1 MQDIVAIKAMLDY
14 DQFLKYADIFF
25 SLKNMETEQKRMLKT
40 LRSYY
45 DTYKTDKI
53 TVDELETYFNSENPS
68 IQNAAMIKK
77 MFEDLRT
84 VHIENDDLIANI
96 MDQIV
101 EKYYCA
107 EISVIGMA
115 MSEDQAPHGIDQIE
129 HLVRKY
135 RSQAEGMEDIES
147 DVCLTEFK
155 TLLAEDKEG
164 GFDWPVATI
173 NANLGRVKPGQLG
186 HIFARP
192 NVGKSS
198 MAINLGV
205 KTVVELVKAR
215 EEGVV
220 LFLNNEEDIGRM
232 RLRALS
238 CMTRKTYQQISD
250 EYKVCT
256 NLWDKYG
263 GDRIKF
269 IGNMVHIAE
278 IEKHIRNF
286 KPVLTFIDQ
295 GPKVRIYDKDLSEV
309 QRLQTL
315 YNQYREL
322 AKIYNTALITL
333 GQADSAAEN
342 REYLTLNNLDSSKVG
357 IPGELDW
364 ALGIGINDKHPGRRF
379 FNVAKN
385 KGRMGR
391 GVMVF
396 DDTISRYTDV
406 K

>member
-14 DQFLKYADIFF
+14 DQFLKYADVFF
-25 SLKNMETEQKRMLKT
+25 SLKNLETEQKRMLKT

-45 DTYKTDKI
+45 DKYKADSL
-53 TVDELETYFNSENPS
+53 TVDELETHFNLENPS
-68 IQNAAMIKK
+68 IKNAAMVRQ
-77 MFEDLRT
+77 MFESLRT
-84 VHIENDDLIANI
+84 VQIENDDLIANI

-107 EISVIGMA
+107 EISVIGMSV
-115 MSEDQAPHGIDQIE
+115 SEDQEPHGIDQIE
-129 HLVRKY
+129 NLVRKY
-135 RSQAEGMEDIES
+135 RLQAEGMDDIEA
-147 DVCLTEFK
+147 DVCLTDFR
-155 TLLAEDKEG
+155 TLLEEDKIG
-164 GFDWPVATI
+164 GYSWPVAII
-173 NANLGRVKPGQLG
+173 NANLGRVKKGQLG

-205 KTVVELVKAR
+205 KTAVDLTIAKED
-215 EEGVV
+215 GNI

-238 CMTRKTYQQISD
+238 CMTKKNYDQID
-250 EYKVCT
+250 KEYDMCVET
-256 NLWDKYG
+256 WDKYG

-269 IGNMVHIAE
+269 IGNMVHISE

-286 KPVLTFIDQ
+286 KPVMTFIDQ
-295 GPKVRIYDKDLSEV
+295 GPKVRIYDQDLSEV
-309 QRLQTL
+309 QRLQHL

-342 REYLTLNNLDSSKVG
+342 KEILTLNNLDGSKVG

-364 ALGIGINDKHPGRRF
+364 ALGIGANAERPGARF

-385 KGRMGR
+385 KGRMGQ
-391 GVMVF
+391 GVMNF
-396 DDTISRYTDV
+396 DDEISRYTDIT
-406 K
+406 

>member
-68 IQNAAMIKK
+68 IQNAAMVKK

-135 RSQAEGMEDIES
+135 RQQAEGMEDIES
-147 DVCLTEFK
+147 DVCLTDFE
-155 TLLAEDKEG
+155 TLLNEDKEG
-164 GFDWPVATI
+164 GYDWPCASI
-173 NANLGRVKPGQLG
+173 NANLGRVKRGQLG

-205 KTVVELVKAR
+205 KTVVELVKA
-215 EEGVV
+215 EEDGII

-238 CMTRKTYQQISD
+238 CMTQKTYTQISD
-250 EYKVCT
+250 DYNKCVKT
-256 NLWDKYG
+256 WTDYG

-342 REYLTLNNLDSSKVG
+342 KEVLTLNNLDSSKVG

-364 ALGIGINDKHPGRRF
+364 ALGIGSNTKHPGRRF

-385 KGRMGR
+385 KGRMGQ
-391 GVMVF
+391 GVMEF
-396 DDTISRYTDV
+396 DDTICRYTDV

>member
-25 SLKNMETEQKRMLKT
+25 SLKNLEIEQKRMLKT

-45 DTYKTDKI
+45 DKYKTDTI
-53 TVDELETYFNSENPS
+53 TVDELEAYFNSENPS
-68 IQNAAMIKK
+68 IQNAAMIQK

-84 VHIENDDLIANI
+84 VEIENDDLIANI

-115 MSEDQAPHGIDQIE
+115 MSEDRAPHGIDQIE

-135 RSQAEGMEDIES
+135 RSQAEGMDDIEA
-147 DVCLTEFK
+147 DVCLTDFK
-155 TLLAEDKEG
+155 TLLEEDKKG
-164 GFDWPVATI
+164 GFDWPCATI

-205 KTVVELVKAR
+205 KTAVGLTRAGK
-215 EEGVV
+215 EGNI

-238 CMTRKTYQQISD
+238 CMTQKTYDQID
-250 EYKVCT
+250 ANYDACVDT
-256 NLWDKYG
+256 WDKYG

-286 KPVLTFIDQ
+286 QPVLTIIDQ

-315 YNQYREL
+315 YNLYREL
-322 AKIYNTALITL
+322 AKVYNTALITL

-342 REYLTLNNLDSSKVG
+342 KEILTLSNLDGSKVG
-357 IPGELDW
+357 IPGELDFC
-364 ALGIGINDKHPGRRF
+364 LGIGANDKHPGRRF

-385 KGRMGR
+385 KGRMGH
-391 GVMVF
+391 GVMEF
-396 DDTISRYTDV
+396 NEEICRYTDV
-406 K
+406 T

>member
-45 DTYKTDKI
+45 DKYKTDKI

-68 IQNAAMIKK
+68 IQNAAMVKK

-84 VHIENDDLIANI
+84 VHIENEDLIANI

-129 HLVRKY
+129 RLVRKY

-147 DVCLTEFK
+147 DVCLTDFK
-155 TLLAEDKEG
+155 TLLEEDKKG
-164 GFDWPVATI
+164 GFDWPVAII

-205 KTVVELVKAR
+205 KTVVDLVTNEKD
-215 EEGVV
+215 GIV

-238 CMTRKTYQQISD
+238 CMTQKTYDQID
-250 EYKVCT
+250 ADYDACVA
-256 NLWDKYG
+256 LWDKYG

-269 IGNMVHIAE
+269 IGNMVHISE
-278 IEKHIRNF
+278 VEKHIRNF
-286 KPVLTFIDQ
+286 QPVMTFIDQ

-309 QRLQTL
+309 QRLQHL
-315 YNQYREL
+315 YNEYKEM
-322 AKIYNTALITL
+322 AKMYKTALITL

-342 REYLTLNNLDSSKVG
+342 KEVLTLNNLDSSKVG

-364 ALGIGINDKHPGRRF
+364 ALGIGSNDKHPGRRF

-385 KGRMGR
+385 KGRMGK
-391 GVMVF
+391 GVMEF
-396 DDTISRYTDV
+396 DDTICRYTDI